1 MGILSRRIFR
11 EVTASALLGLVLF
24 TFVLFLQRVGK
35 LFELL
40 VRSSAQGSTVGYL
53 FALVLPFALTFTI
66 PMGVLVG
73 VLIALSRMSGDG
85 EITAMR
91 AAGVP
96 GRRIMTP
103 VVLIATS
110 AMLVTA
116 ACSLW
121 LTPWSI
127 RETYRV
133 VNRLV
138 ASQLTA
144 EIQPRVFE
152 EQFPHT
158 ILYVGDVISGP
169 VVRWRNIFMA
179 DLTEPGKRQ
188 GGSQEPGEGPRV
200 TVAREA
206 VAVVDAPNNRIQLT
220 MVDISSHEAEKDTT
234 RYMSTVSPKGQQAL
248 DAQPPDE
255 RRARAFSELDTLPL
269 YREAQRSVEAR
280 IELHQRLALP
290 LACVLLAVVG
300 VALGVSSRKAGKSSS
315 IVLTVFL
322 AFLYYMSLVSLIG
335 LARQRTLPAALAVW
349 IPNILFT
356 LAGMVLLIRLESPG
370 DRDLV
375 GWAKRVAANWWTRL
389 RGLRIKA
396 ASARVVG
403 RPASAVGAAID
414 RHLHPVEFPLLLR
427 PAAHQFRAHHARFSL
442 SSNSWAT
449 SSRPRRPCPAWPFTT
464 SSSRPSSS
472 TTPRR

>member
-1 MGILSRRIFR
+1 MGILTRKVLR
-11 EVTASALLGLVLF
+11 EVFASALLGSLLF

-40 VRSSAQGSTVGYL
+40 VRSSASTSTVGYL
-53 FALVLPFALTFTI
+53 FALVLPFTLTFTV

-96 GRRIMTP
+96 GRRILAP
-103 VVLIATS
+103 VMLIGFS

-133 VNRLV
+133 VNQLI

-152 EQFPHT
+152 EQFPST

-169 VVRWRNIFMA
+169 VVRWRNVFMA
-179 DLTEPGKRQ
+179 DLTAPEKRQ

-206 VAVVDAPNNRIQLT
+206 VAVADAANNRIQLT
-220 MVDISSHEAEKDTT
+220 MVDVSSHEAEKDPR
-234 RYMSTVSPKGQQAL
+234 RYMSTSSPKGQQAL
-248 DAQPPDE
+248 DAQPPE
-255 RRARAFSELDTLPL
+255 QRTAKAYSELDT
-269 YREAQRSVEAR
+269 
-280 IELHQRLALP
+280 IP
-290 LACVLLAVVG
+290 LA
-300 VALGVSSRKAGKSSS
+300 R
-315 IVLTVFL
+315 
-322 AFLYYMSLVSLIG
+322 
-335 LARQRTLPAALAVW
+335 
-349 IPNILFT
+349 
-356 LAGMVLLIRLESPG
+356 
-370 DRDLV
+370 
-375 GWAKRVAANWWTRL
+375 
-389 RGLRIKA
+389 
-396 ASARVVG
+396 
-403 RPASAVGAAID
+403 
-414 RHLHPVEFPLLLR
+414 
-427 PAAHQFRAHHARFSL
+427 
-442 SSNSWAT
+442 
-449 SSRPRRPCPAWPFTT
+449 
-464 SSSRPSSS
+464 
-472 TTPRR
+472 